1 MKITKSTREALQIIE
16 QWKDKGHK
24 IYLTSGGFDPMHIGH
39 LRCLQGTAELAD
51 RNSEFDDTAMSRR
64 LGGKVVVLVN
74 GDEFLIEKKGKPFMK
89 IDERL
94 EIIAGVRGVD
104 LAVEWYDGC
113 QTVDAA
119 IDMFRPDYFTK
130 GGDRNDPSV
139 LPEWDTC
146 QKVGCEVVFG
156 VGGGKIQSSSWLIKD
171 SASG

>member
-1 MKITKSTREALQIIE
+1 MRMTKNTREALEIINGWVE
-16 QWKDKGHK
+16 DGYK
-24 IYLTSGGFDPMHIGH
+24 ICLTSGGFDPMHIGH
-39 LRCLQGTAELAD
+39 LRCLQGTAQLA
-51 RNSEFDDTAMSRR
+51 SEFNA
-64 LGGKVVVLVN
+64 KVVVLVN

-119 IDMFRPDYFTK
+119 IEMFSPDYFTK

-146 QKVGCEVVFG
+146 QRVGCEVVFG
-156 VGGGKIQSSSWLIKD
+156 VGGGKVQSSSWLIKD